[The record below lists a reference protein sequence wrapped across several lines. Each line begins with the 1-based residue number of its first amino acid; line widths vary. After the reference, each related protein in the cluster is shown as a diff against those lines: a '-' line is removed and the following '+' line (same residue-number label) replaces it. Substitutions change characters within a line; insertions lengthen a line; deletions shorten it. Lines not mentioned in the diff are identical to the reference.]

1 MNLQEIVSG
10 PMGNQ
15 LINSLSNQMGIKN
28 ENVAAAISVGLPFL
42 LAQMNRNAQ
51 SSQGASH
58 LDNALNQHAQRPVA
72 GAVNNFNLADGLGIL
87 GHLFGNRQNQVAQN
101 IGKQSG
107 ISSGQVMQIL
117 AVLAPIVMAYLG
129 REKQQQNVG
138 ATGLT
143 GLLGGL
149 LGGMSQTNQRE
160 MSAIEQM
167 LDGNNDGNISDDLLN
182 IGSKLLGGFFR
193 K

>member
-1 MNLQEIVSG
+1 MNLQELVSG

-15 LINSLSNQMGIKN
+15 LISNLSNQMGIKN
-28 ENVAAAISVGLPFL
+28 ENVAAAVSVALPFL
-42 LAQMNRNAQ
+42 LTQMNRNAQ
-51 SSQGASH
+51 SGAGASS

-107 ISSGQVMQIL
+107 ISSGQVMQIM
-117 AVLAPIVMAYLG
+117 AVLAPIVMSYLG

-138 ATGLT
+138 ASGLS

-149 LGGMSQTNQRE
+149 LGGMSQSNQRE

-167 LDGNNDGNISDDLLN
+167 LDSNNDGNISDDIVN
-182 IGSKLLGGFFR
+182 IGSRLLGGFFR